1 LYSGWQKKNDLMHF
15 STHKIGN
22 DLVVDVLLYSVI
34 FVLSGVDEK

>member
-1 LYSGWQKKNDLMHF
+1 MHF
-15 STHKIGN
+15 STHKTGN